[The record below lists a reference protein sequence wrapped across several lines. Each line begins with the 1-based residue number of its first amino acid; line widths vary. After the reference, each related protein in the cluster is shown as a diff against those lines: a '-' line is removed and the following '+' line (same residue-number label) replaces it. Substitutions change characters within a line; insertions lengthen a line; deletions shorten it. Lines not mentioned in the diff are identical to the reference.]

1 MKIFQNYKIITSLT
15 AKDFF
20 YIVFWIFLFLSI
32 NSKPSQLYSDGF
44 GIINGIRSI
53 IPTILLLPAI
63 IFFFKSSFKRDKLY
77 KNSNI
82 IIYLFFLY
90 SLSQVIGGILYDGF
104 YNYYEAN
111 YLIYSYIL
119 LLLIIY
125 ELNQNNK
132 SNAINLIT
140 IITVFFILVLSAQYV
155 YESIQDYFFNPNNAF
170 TKWMYA
176 INEVKQDTYQNP
188 SPRITGTSRIIAL
201 LSIIIMVFYFNIK
214 ENSKKIILSILFFSL
229 TTIIWMMQSRGT
241 IICFIFSILFL
252 IFFNYK
258 LTLLKK
264 IIITL
269 ICILIPF
276 SMANIIYALK
286 ISLKFKDI
294 CSKNYLHKSENCK
307 LIIVDEEK
315 IDIFIEDLSRKGDN
329 PQIKNSEKII
339 HSFKNNNLENRFIKP
354 SSIQS
359 SSYSY
364 SSGRVE
370 IWKKIYQLYNKNNI
384 FGLGPQGDRKLL
396 ANEGDL
402 ISHYSSNASSLVFYA
417 LVSSGLIGLTCI
429 LLALLLISIKI
440 LKILLMKNKLYEK
453 KNIASLSSSIILIFL
468 LIRALIENSFAI
480 FSLDALFFF
489 NALIILLAN
498 SKNLLK
504 NSDNLI

>member
-1 MKIFQNYKIITSLT
+1 MKNFQNYKIITSLT

-20 YIVFWIFLFLSI
+20 YILFWLFLFLSI

-44 GIINGIRSI
+44 GVINGMRSI

-77 KNSNI
+77 KSSNI
-82 IIYLFFLY
+82 IIYLFLLY

-140 IITVFFILVLSAQYV
+140 IITVFFILVLSAQYI
-155 YESIQDYFFNPNNAF
+155 YSSLQDYFFNPNNAF

-176 INEVKQDTYQNP
+176 VTVVNQEAYQNP
-188 SPRITGTSRIIAL
+188 SPRITGMSRIIAL

-214 ENSKKIILSILFFSL
+214 KNSKKIILSIIFFSL
-229 TTIIWMMQSRGT
+229 ITIIWMMQSRGT
-241 IICFIFSILFL
+241 ITCFIFSILFL

-276 SMANIIYALK
+276 SMANIIYTLK
-286 ISLKFKDI
+286 ISLKFYDI
-294 CSKNYLHKSENCK
+294 CSKNYLDKNKNCE
-307 LIIVDEEK
+307 LIFFDEKEINK
-315 IDIFIEDLSRKGDN
+315 FMEEFGKN
-329 PQIKNSEKII
+329 KTKIKNLEKII
-339 HSFKNNNLENRFIKP
+339 KSYKKNKLENRFIEP
-354 SSIQS
+354 TLDQTS
-359 SSYSY
+359 SY

-370 IWKKIYQLYNKNNI
+370 IWKRIYHLYNKNNI

-402 ISHYSSNASSLVFYA
+402 VAHYSSNASSLVFYA
-417 LVSSGLIGLTCI
+417 LISSGLIGLTCI
-429 LLALLLISIKI
+429 LLALPLIFIKI
-440 LKILLMKNKLYEK
+440 LKILLIKNKLYEK

-489 NALIILLAN
+489 NALIILLTN

-504 NSDNLI
+504 SSDNLI